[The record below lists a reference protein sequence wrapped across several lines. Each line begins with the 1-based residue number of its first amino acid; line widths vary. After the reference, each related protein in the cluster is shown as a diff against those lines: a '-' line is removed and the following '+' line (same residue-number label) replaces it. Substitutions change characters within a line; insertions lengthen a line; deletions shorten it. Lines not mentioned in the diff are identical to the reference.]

1 MIEHYG
7 QDKPHSL
14 VTCQKKRSCTAQVEI
29 LLYRIV
35 LCAFT
40 NLTSRRLLICATV
53 LVSSGKNAVHTGKN
67 RLPYTTTT
75 FYSY

>member
-14 VTCQKKRSCTAQVEI
+14 VTCQKKRRCTAQVEI

-35 LCAFT
+35 FCAFT
-40 NLTSRRLLICATV
+40 KLTSRRLLICATV
-53 LVSSGKNAVHTGKN
+53 LVSCGNNALYTRKN
-67 RLPYTTTT
+67 RLPY
-75 FYSY
+75 SYHSYFL